1 MVQQNNEHAQAWTD
15 SETLARALH
24 GHEELSPSDQLALLV
39 AQGAD
44 RLPLPGRGH
53 TLQRWRAL
61 AEVAAHSL
69 GLAKLYEGHTD
80 ALAILYELQADLAT
94 EGLRWAVWC
103 AEPPGERV
111 QATAASP
118 DATQRTTL
126 QAGSA
131 VRLSGHKPWCS
142 GARAV
147 DRALVSGWLADGQ
160 RCLIAVTMDQP
171 GIRRDDS
178 HWQAVGMAASAS
190 ADVHFDGATGVLVG
204 APGQYLSRPGFHH
217 GGAGV
222 AACWHGAAA
231 RIASHLLQAVTQG
244 GDPHRLAHL
253 GALDVALGSAAS
265 LLREAAA
272 DIDARPSDPCLLAV
286 SRARLAVEAAAEDV
300 LRRVPRAIGPGPL
313 CKNKSLARLMADLPV
328 FIRQSHAERDQAAL
342 GRLLAEMEQATVSTP
357 ASAQGAGAP
366 AWTL

>member
-1 MVQQNNEHAQAWTD
+1 MAQHDNEHAHAWTCSD
-15 SETLARALH
+15 TLAQALR
-24 GHEELSPSDQLALLV
+24 GHTDLSPADQLALLV

-44 RLPLPGRGH
+44 RLPLPGHGH

-69 GLAKLYEGHTD
+69 SLAKLYEGHTD
-80 ALAILYELQADLAT
+80 ALAILSELQADLCT

-111 QATAASP
+111 QATPTAPHAA
-118 DATQRTTL
+118 AH
-126 QAGSA
+126 AGMA
-131 VRLSGHKPWCS
+131 VQLSGHKPWCS

-147 DRALVSGWLADGQ
+147 DRALVSGWLADGR

-204 APGQYLSRPGFHH
+204 EPGQYLSRPGFHH

-231 RIASHLLQAVTQG
+231 RIASHLQQAVGQG
-244 GDPHRLAHL
+244 EDPHRQAHL
-253 GALDVALGSAAS
+253 GALDVALAGAAG
-265 LLREAAA
+265 LLRDAAA
-272 DIDARPSDPCLLAV
+272 RIDATPSDPCLLAV
-286 SRARLAVEAAAEDV
+286 SRARLAVEAAAEEV

-313 CKNKSLARLMADLPV
+313 CKNRGLAQLMADLPV

-342 GRLLAEMEQATVSTP
+342 GRLLADKAQASQAP
-357 ASAQGAGAP
+357 GGA
-366 AWTL
+366 AWML

>member
-1 MVQQNNEHAQAWTD
+1 MAQHDNEHAHAWTCSD
-15 SETLARALH
+15 TLAQALH
-24 GHEELSPSDQLALLV
+24 GHTDLSPADQLALLV

-44 RLPLPGRGH
+44 RLPLPGHGH

-69 GLAKLYEGHTD
+69 SLAKLYEGHTD
-80 ALAILYELQADLAT
+80 ALAILSELQADLAT

-111 QATAASP
+111 QATPTAPHAA
-118 DATQRTTL
+118 AH
-126 QAGSA
+126 AGMA
-131 VRLSGHKPWCS
+131 VQLSGHKPWCS

-147 DRALVSGWLADGQ
+147 DRALVSGWLADGR

-204 APGQYLSRPGFHH
+204 EPGQYLSRPGFHH

-231 RIASHLLQAVTQG
+231 RIASHLQQAVGQG
-244 GDPHRLAHL
+244 EDPHRQAHL
-253 GALDVALGSAAS
+253 GALDVALAGAAG
-265 LLREAAA
+265 LLRDAAA
-272 DIDARPSDPCLLAV
+272 RIDATPSDPCLLAV
-286 SRARLAVEAAAEDV
+286 NRARLAVEAAAEEV

-313 CKNKSLARLMADLPV
+313 CKNRGLAQLMADLPV

-342 GRLLAEMEQATVSTP
+342 GRLLADKAQTSQAP
-357 ASAQGAGAP
+357 GGA
-366 AWTL
+366 AWML

>member
-1 MVQQNNEHAQAWTD
+1 MAQHDNEHAHAWTCSD
-15 SETLARALH
+15 TLAQALR
-24 GHEELSPSDQLALLV
+24 GHTDLSPADQLALLV

-44 RLPLPGRGH
+44 RLPLPGHGH

-69 GLAKLYEGHTD
+69 SLAKLYEGHTD
-80 ALAILYELQADLAT
+80 ALAILSELQADLAT

-111 QATAASP
+111 QATPTAPHAA
-118 DATQRTTL
+118 AH
-126 QAGSA
+126 AGMA
-131 VRLSGHKPWCS
+131 VQLSGHKPWCS

-147 DRALVSGWLADGQ
+147 DRALVSGWLADGR

-204 APGQYLSRPGFHH
+204 EPGQYLSRPGFHH

-231 RIASHLLQAVTQG
+231 RIASHLQQAVGQG
-244 GDPHRLAHL
+244 EDPHRQAHL
-253 GALDVALGSAAS
+253 GALDVALAGAAG
-265 LLREAAA
+265 LLRDAAA
-272 DIDARPSDPCLLAV
+272 RIDATPSDPCLLAV
-286 SRARLAVEAAAEDV
+286 NRARLAVEAAAEEV
-300 LRRVPRAIGPGPL
+300 LRRVPRAIGPGSL
-313 CKNKSLARLMADLPV
+313 CKNMGLAQLMADLPV

-342 GRLLAEMEQATVSTP
+342 GRLLADKAQASQAP
-357 ASAQGAGAP
+357 GGA
-366 AWTL
+366 AWML

>member
-1 MVQQNNEHAQAWTD
+1 
-15 SETLARALH
+15 
-24 GHEELSPSDQLALLV
+24 QLALLV

-80 ALAILYELQADLAT
+80 ALAILSELQADLAT

-118 DATQRTTL
+118 DATEGATL

-190 ADVHFDGATGVLVG
+190 ADVHFDGATGVLV
-204 APGQYLSRPGFHH
+204 
-217 GGAGV
+217 
-222 AACWHGAAA
+222 
-231 RIASHLLQAVTQG
+231 
-244 GDPHRLAHL
+244 
-253 GALDVALGSAAS
+253 
-265 LLREAAA
+265 
-272 DIDARPSDPCLLAV
+272 
-286 SRARLAVEAAAEDV
+286 
-300 LRRVPRAIGPGPL
+300 
-313 CKNKSLARLMADLPV
+313 
-328 FIRQSHAERDQAAL
+328 
-342 GRLLAEMEQATVSTP
+342 
-357 ASAQGAGAP
+357 
-366 AWTL
+366 

>member
-1 MVQQNNEHAQAWTD
+1 MAQHDNEHAHAWTCSD
-15 SETLARALH
+15 TLAQALR
-24 GHEELSPSDQLALLV
+24 GHTDLSPADQLALLV

-44 RLPLPGRGH
+44 RLPLPGHGH
-53 TLQRWRAL
+53 TLLRWRAL

-69 GLAKLYEGHTD
+69 SLAKLYEGHTD
-80 ALAILYELQADLAT
+80 ALAILSELQADLAT

-111 QATAASP
+111 QATSTAPHAA
-118 DATQRTTL
+118 AH
-126 QAGSA
+126 AGMA
-131 VRLSGHKPWCS
+131 VQLSGHKPWCS

-147 DRALVSGWLADGQ
+147 DRALVSGWLADGR

-204 APGQYLSRPGFHH
+204 EPGQYLSRPGFHH

-231 RIASHLLQAVTQG
+231 RIASHLQQAVGQG
-244 GDPHRLAHL
+244 EDPHRQAHL
-253 GALDVALGSAAS
+253 GALDVALAGAAG
-265 LLREAAA
+265 LLRDAAA
-272 DIDARPSDPCLLAV
+272 RIDATPSDPCLLAV
-286 SRARLAVEAAAEDV
+286 NRARLAVEAAAEEV

-313 CKNKSLARLMADLPV
+313 CKNRGLAQLMADLPV

-342 GRLLAEMEQATVSTP
+342 GRLLAEKAQASQAP
-357 ASAQGAGAP
+357 GGA
-366 AWTL
+366 AWML

>member
-80 ALAILYELQADLAT
+80 ALAILSELQADLAT
-94 EGLRWAVWC
+94 EGLLWAVWC

-118 DATQRTTL
+118 DATERATL

-204 APGQYLSRPGFHH
+204 APGQYLSRSGFHH

-222 AACWHGAAA
+222 AACWYGAAA
-231 RIASHLLQAVTQG
+231 RIASHLLQAATQG

-253 GALDVALGSAAS
+253 GALDVALGSATS

-300 LRRVPRAIGPGPL
+300 LRRVPRAVGPGPL

-342 GRLLAEMEQATVSTP
+342 GRLLAEMAP
-357 ASAQGAGAP
+357 APTSAQAAGAS

>member
-1 MVQQNNEHAQAWTD
+1 MAQHDNEHAHAWTCSD
-15 SETLARALH
+15 TLAQALR
-24 GHEELSPSDQLALLV
+24 GHTDLSPADQLALLV

-44 RLPLPGRGH
+44 RLPLPGHGH
-53 TLQRWRAL
+53 TLLRWRAL

-69 GLAKLYEGHTD
+69 SLAKLYEGHTD
-80 ALAILYELQADLAT
+80 ALAILSELQADLAT

-111 QATAASP
+111 QATSTAPHAA
-118 DATQRTTL
+118 AH
-126 QAGSA
+126 AGMA
-131 VRLSGHKPWCS
+131 VQLSGHKPWCS

-147 DRALVSGWLADGQ
+147 DRALVSGWLADGR

-178 HWQAVGMAASAS
+178 HWQAVGMAASVS

-204 APGQYLSRPGFHH
+204 EPGQYLSRPGFHH

-231 RIASHLLQAVTQG
+231 RIASHLQQAVGQG
-244 GDPHRLAHL
+244 EDPHRQAHL
-253 GALDVALGSAAS
+253 GALDVALAGAAG
-265 LLREAAA
+265 LLRDAAA
-272 DIDARPSDPCLLAV
+272 RIDATPSDPCLLAV
-286 SRARLAVEAAAEDV
+286 NRARLAVEAAAEEV

-313 CKNKSLARLMADLPV
+313 CKNRGLAQLMADLPV

-342 GRLLAEMEQATVSTP
+342 GRLLAEKAQASQAP
-357 ASAQGAGAP
+357 GGA
-366 AWTL
+366 AWML

>member
-1 MVQQNNEHAQAWTD
+1 MAQHDNEHAHAWTCSD
-15 SETLARALH
+15 TLAQALR
-24 GHEELSPSDQLALLV
+24 GHTDLSPADQLALLV

-44 RLPLPGRGH
+44 RLPLPGHGH

-69 GLAKLYEGHTD
+69 SLAKLYEGHTD
-80 ALAILYELQADLAT
+80 ALAILSELQADLAT

-111 QATAASP
+111 QATPKAPHAA
-118 DATQRTTL
+118 AH
-126 QAGSA
+126 AGMA
-131 VRLSGHKPWCS
+131 VQLSGHKPWCS

-147 DRALVSGWLADGQ
+147 DRALVSGWLADGR

-204 APGQYLSRPGFHH
+204 EPGQYLGRPGFHH

-231 RIASHLLQAVTQG
+231 RIASHLQQAVGQG
-244 GDPHRLAHL
+244 EDPHRQAHL
-253 GALDVALGSAAS
+253 GALDVALAGAAG
-265 LLREAAA
+265 LLRDAAA
-272 DIDARPSDPCLLAV
+272 RIDATPSDPCLLAV
-286 SRARLAVEAAAEDV
+286 NRARLAVEAAAEEV

-313 CKNKSLARLMADLPV
+313 CKNRGLAQLMADLPV

-342 GRLLAEMEQATVSTP
+342 GRLLADKAQASQAP
-357 ASAQGAGAP
+357 GGA
-366 AWTL
+366 AWML

>member
-44 RLPLPGRGH
+44 RLPLPGHGR

-80 ALAILYELQADLAT
+80 ALAILSELQADLAT

-111 QATAASP
+111 QATAAST

-178 HWQAVGMAASAS
+178 HWRAVGMAASAS
-190 ADVHFDGATGVLVG
+190 ADVHFEGATGVLVG
-204 APGQYLSRPGFHH
+204 APGQYLSRSGFHH

-222 AACWHGAAA
+222 AACWYGAAA
-231 RIASHLLQAVTQG
+231 RMASHLLQAVTQG

-272 DIDARPSDPCLLAV
+272 GIDARPSDPCLLAV

-342 GRLLAEMEQATVSTP
+342 GRLLAEMAP
-357 ASAQGAGAP
+357 APTSGQGAGAP

>member
-1 MVQQNNEHAQAWTD
+1 MAQHDNEHAHAWTCSD
-15 SETLARALH
+15 TLAQALR
-24 GHEELSPSDQLALLV
+24 GHTDLSPADQLALLV

-44 RLPLPGRGH
+44 RLPLPGHGH

-69 GLAKLYEGHTD
+69 SLAKLYEGHTD
-80 ALAILYELQADLAT
+80 ALAILSELQADLAT

-111 QATAASP
+111 QATPTAPHAA
-118 DATQRTTL
+118 AH
-126 QAGSA
+126 AGMA
-131 VRLSGHKPWCS
+131 VQLSGHKPWCS

-147 DRALVSGWLADGQ
+147 DRALVSGWLADGR

-204 APGQYLSRPGFHH
+204 EPGQYLSRPGFHH

-231 RIASHLLQAVTQG
+231 RIASHLQQAVGQG
-244 GDPHRLAHL
+244 EDPHRQAHL
-253 GALDVALGSAAS
+253 GALDVALAGAAG
-265 LLREAAA
+265 LLRDAAA
-272 DIDARPSDPCLLAV
+272 RIDATPSDPCLLAV
-286 SRARLAVEAAAEDV
+286 SRARLAVEAAAEEV

-313 CKNKSLARLMADLPV
+313 CKNRGLAQLMADLPV
-328 FIRQSHAERDQAAL
+328 FIRQSHAERDQAGL
-342 GRLLAEMEQATVSTP
+342 GRLLADKAQASQAP
-357 ASAQGAGAP
+357 GGA
-366 AWTL
+366 AWML

>member
-1 MVQQNNEHAQAWTD
+1 MAQHDNEHAHAWTCSD
-15 SETLARALH
+15 TLAQALR
-24 GHEELSPSDQLALLV
+24 GHTDLSPADQLALLV

-44 RLPLPGRGH
+44 RLPLPGHGH

-69 GLAKLYEGHTD
+69 SLAKLYEGHTD
-80 ALAILYELQADLAT
+80 ALAILSELQADLAT

-111 QATAASP
+111 QATPTAPHAA
-118 DATQRTTL
+118 AH
-126 QAGSA
+126 AGMA
-131 VRLSGHKPWCS
+131 VQLSGHKPWCS

-147 DRALVSGWLADGQ
+147 DRALVSGWLADGR

-204 APGQYLSRPGFHH
+204 EPGQYLSRPGFHH

-231 RIASHLLQAVTQG
+231 RIASHLQQAVGQG
-244 GDPHRLAHL
+244 EDPHRQAHL
-253 GALDVALGSAAS
+253 GALDVALAGAAG
-265 LLREAAA
+265 LLRDAAA
-272 DIDARPSDPCLLAV
+272 RIDATPSDPCLLAV
-286 SRARLAVEAAAEDV
+286 NRARLAVEAAAEEV

-313 CKNKSLARLMADLPV
+313 CKNRGLAQLMADLPV

-342 GRLLAEMEQATVSTP
+342 GRLLADKAQTSQAP
-357 ASAQGAGAP
+357 GGA
-366 AWTL
+366 AWML

>member
-1 MVQQNNEHAQAWTD
+1 MAQHNNEYAKAWTD

-39 AQGAD
+39 AQSAD

-80 ALAILYELQADLAT
+80 ALAILSELQADLAT

-118 DATQRTTL
+118 DATQRTAL

-222 AACWHGAAA
+222 AACWYGAAA
-231 RIASHLLQAVTQG
+231 RIASHLLQAAIQG

-253 GALDVALGSAAS
+253 GALDVSLGSAAS

-313 CKNKSLARLMADLPV
+313 CKNKSLALLMADLPV

-342 GRLLAEMEQATVSTP
+342 GRLLAERTQAQ
-357 ASAQGAGAP
+357 AQGAGAC

>member
-1 MVQQNNEHAQAWTD
+1 MAQHDNEHAHAWTCSD
-15 SETLARALH
+15 TLAQALR
-24 GHEELSPSDQLALLV
+24 GHTDLSPADQLALLV

-44 RLPLPGRGH
+44 RLPLPGHGH

-69 GLAKLYEGHTD
+69 SLAKLYEGHTD
-80 ALAILYELQADLAT
+80 ALAILSELQADLAT

-111 QATAASP
+111 QATPTAPHAA
-118 DATQRTTL
+118 AH
-126 QAGSA
+126 AGMA
-131 VRLSGHKPWCS
+131 VQLSGYKPWCS

-147 DRALVSGWLADGQ
+147 DRALVSGWLADGR

-231 RIASHLLQAVTQG
+231 RIASHLQQAVGQG
-244 GDPHRLAHL
+244 EDPHRQAHL
-253 GALDVALGSAAS
+253 GALDVALASAAG
-265 LLREAAA
+265 LLRDAAA
-272 DIDARPSDPCLLAV
+272 RIDATPSDPCLLAV
-286 SRARLAVEAAAEDV
+286 NRARLAVEAAAEEV

-313 CKNKSLARLMADLPV
+313 CKNRGLAQLMADLPV

-342 GRLLAEMEQATVSTP
+342 GRLLADKAQASQAP
-357 ASAQGAGAP
+357 GGA
-366 AWTL
+366 AWML

>member
-1 MVQQNNEHAQAWTD
+1 MVQQNNEHAHAWTD

-80 ALAILYELQADLAT
+80 ALAILSELQADLAT

-118 DATQRTTL
+118 DATERATL

-204 APGQYLSRPGFHH
+204 APGQYLSRSGFHH

-222 AACWHGAAA
+222 ATCWYGAAA
-231 RIASHLLQAVTQG
+231 RIASHLLQAATQG

-342 GRLLAEMEQATVSTP
+342 GRLLAEMAP
-357 ASAQGAGAP
+357 APTSAQAAGAS

>member
-1 MVQQNNEHAQAWTD
+1 MAQHDNEHAHAWTCSD
-15 SETLARALH
+15 TLAQALR
-24 GHEELSPSDQLALLV
+24 GHTDLSPADQLALLV

-44 RLPLPGRGH
+44 RLPLPGHGH
-53 TLQRWRAL
+53 TLLRWRAL

-69 GLAKLYEGHTD
+69 SLAKLYEGHTD
-80 ALAILYELQADLAT
+80 ALAILSELQADLAT

-111 QATAASP
+111 QATSTAPHAA
-118 DATQRTTL
+118 AH
-126 QAGSA
+126 AGMA
-131 VRLSGHKPWCS
+131 VQLSGHKPWCS

-147 DRALVSGWLADGQ
+147 DRALVSGWLADGR

-222 AACWHGAAA
+222 AACWYGAAA
-231 RIASHLLQAVTQG
+231 RIASHLQQAVGQG
-244 GDPHRLAHL
+244 EDPHRQAHL
-253 GALDVALGSAAS
+253 GALDVALAGAAG
-265 LLREAAA
+265 LLRDAAA
-272 DIDARPSDPCLLAV
+272 RIDATPSDPCLLAV
-286 SRARLAVEAAAEDV
+286 SRARLAVEAAAEEV

-313 CKNKSLARLMADLPV
+313 CKNRGLAQLMADLPV

-342 GRLLAEMEQATVSTP
+342 GRLLADKAQVSQAP
-357 ASAQGAGAP
+357 GGA
-366 AWTL
+366 AWML

>member
-1 MVQQNNEHAQAWTD
+1 MAQHDNEHAHAWTCSD
-15 SETLARALH
+15 TLAQALR
-24 GHEELSPSDQLALLV
+24 GHTDLSPADQLALLV

-44 RLPLPGRGH
+44 RLPLPGHGH

-69 GLAKLYEGHTD
+69 SLAKLYEGHTD
-80 ALAILYELQADLAT
+80 ALAILSELQADLAT

-111 QATAASP
+111 QATPTAPHAA
-118 DATQRTTL
+118 AH
-126 QAGSA
+126 AGMA
-131 VRLSGHKPWCS
+131 VQLSGHKPWCS

-147 DRALVSGWLADGQ
+147 DRALVSGWLADGR

-204 APGQYLSRPGFHH
+204 EPGQYLGRPGFHH

-231 RIASHLLQAVTQG
+231 RIASHLQQAVGQG
-244 GDPHRLAHL
+244 EDPHRQAHL
-253 GALDVALGSAAS
+253 GALDVALAGAAG
-265 LLREAAA
+265 LLRDAAA
-272 DIDARPSDPCLLAV
+272 RIDATPSDPCLLAV
-286 SRARLAVEAAAEDV
+286 NRARLAVEAAAEEV

-313 CKNKSLARLMADLPV
+313 CKNRGLAQLMADLPV

-342 GRLLAEMEQATVSTP
+342 GRLLAEKAQASQAP
-357 ASAQGAGAP
+357 GGA
-366 AWTL
+366 AWML

>member
-1 MVQQNNEHAQAWTD
+1 MAQHDNEHAHAWTCSD
-15 SETLARALH
+15 TLAQALC
-24 GHEELSPSDQLALLV
+24 GHTDLSPADQLALLV

-44 RLPLPGRGH
+44 RLPLPGHGH

-69 GLAKLYEGHTD
+69 SLAKLYEGHTD
-80 ALAILYELQADLAT
+80 ALAILSELQADLAT

-111 QATAASP
+111 QATPTAPHAA
-118 DATQRTTL
+118 AH
-126 QAGSA
+126 AGMA
-131 VRLSGHKPWCS
+131 VQLSGHKPWCS

-204 APGQYLSRPGFHH
+204 EPGQYLSRPGFHH

-231 RIASHLLQAVTQG
+231 RIASHLQQAVGQG
-244 GDPHRLAHL
+244 EDPHRQAHL
-253 GALDVALGSAAS
+253 GALDVALAGAAG
-265 LLREAAA
+265 LLRDAAA
-272 DIDARPSDPCLLAV
+272 RIDATPSDPCLLAV
-286 SRARLAVEAAAEDV
+286 SRARLAVEAAAEEV

-313 CKNKSLARLMADLPV
+313 CKNRGLAQLMADLPV

-342 GRLLAEMEQATVSTP
+342 GRLLADKAQASQAP
-357 ASAQGAGAP
+357 GGA
-366 AWTL
+366 AWML

>member
-1 MVQQNNEHAQAWTD
+1 MAQHDNEHAHAWTCSD
-15 SETLARALH
+15 TLAQALR
-24 GHEELSPSDQLALLV
+24 GHTDLSPADQLALLV

-44 RLPLPGRGH
+44 RLPLPGHGH

-69 GLAKLYEGHTD
+69 SLAKLYEGHTD
-80 ALAILYELQADLAT
+80 ALAILSELQADLAT

-111 QATAASP
+111 QATPTAPHAA
-118 DATQRTTL
+118 AH
-126 QAGSA
+126 AGMA
-131 VRLSGHKPWCS
+131 VQLSGHKPWCS

-147 DRALVSGWLADGQ
+147 DRALVSGWLADGR

-231 RIASHLLQAVTQG
+231 RIASHLQQAVGQG
-244 GDPHRLAHL
+244 EDPHRQAHL
-253 GALDVALGSAAS
+253 GALDVALAGAAG
-265 LLREAAA
+265 LLRDAAA
-272 DIDARPSDPCLLAV
+272 RIDATPSDPCLLAV
-286 SRARLAVEAAAEDV
+286 NRARLAVEAAAEEV

-313 CKNKSLARLMADLPV
+313 CKNRGLAQLMADLPV

-342 GRLLAEMEQATVSTP
+342 GRLLADKAQASQAP
-357 ASAQGAGAP
+357 GGA
-366 AWTL
+366 AWML

>member
-1 MVQQNNEHAQAWTD
+1 MAQHDNEHAHAWTCSD
-15 SETLARALH
+15 TLAQALR
-24 GHEELSPSDQLALLV
+24 GHTDLSPADQLALLV

-44 RLPLPGRGH
+44 RLPLPGHGH

-69 GLAKLYEGHTD
+69 SLAKLYEGHTD
-80 ALAILYELQADLAT
+80 ALAILSELQADLAT

-111 QATAASP
+111 QATPTAPHAA
-118 DATQRTTL
+118 AH
-126 QAGSA
+126 AGMA
-131 VRLSGHKPWCS
+131 VQLSGHKPWCS

-147 DRALVSGWLADGQ
+147 DRALVSGWLADGR

-204 APGQYLSRPGFHH
+204 EPGQYLSRPGFHH

-231 RIASHLLQAVTQG
+231 RIASHLQQAVGQDE
-244 GDPHRLAHL
+244 DPHRQAHL
-253 GALDVALGSAAS
+253 GALDVALAGAAG
-265 LLREAAA
+265 LLRDAAA
-272 DIDARPSDPCLLAV
+272 RIDATPSDPCLLAV
-286 SRARLAVEAAAEDV
+286 SRARLAVEAAAEEV

-313 CKNKSLARLMADLPV
+313 CKNRGLAQLMADLPV

-342 GRLLAEMEQATVSTP
+342 GRLLADKAQASQAP
-357 ASAQGAGAP
+357 GGA
-366 AWTL
+366 AWML

>member
-1 MVQQNNEHAQAWTD
+1 MAQHDNEHAHAWTCSD
-15 SETLARALH
+15 TLAQALR
-24 GHEELSPSDQLALLV
+24 GHTDLSPADQLALLV

-44 RLPLPGRGH
+44 RLPLPGHGH

-69 GLAKLYEGHTD
+69 SLAKLYEGHTD
-80 ALAILYELQADLAT
+80 ALAILSELQADLAT

-111 QATAASP
+111 QATPTAPHAA
-118 DATQRTTL
+118 AH
-126 QAGSA
+126 AGMA
-131 VRLSGHKPWCS
+131 VQLSGHKPWCS

-147 DRALVSGWLADGQ
+147 DRALVSGWLADGR

-204 APGQYLSRPGFHH
+204 EPGQYLSRPGFHH

-231 RIASHLLQAVTQG
+231 RIASHLQQAVGQG
-244 GDPHRLAHL
+244 EDPHRQAHL
-253 GALDVALGSAAS
+253 GALDVALAGAAG
-265 LLREAAA
+265 LLRDAAA
-272 DIDARPSDPCLLAV
+272 RIDATPSDPCLLAV
-286 SRARLAVEAAAEDV
+286 SRARLAVEAAAEEV

-313 CKNKSLARLMADLPV
+313 CKNRGLAQLMADLPV

-342 GRLLAEMEQATVSTP
+342 GRLLADKAQASQAP
-357 ASAQGAGAP
+357 GGA
-366 AWTL
+366 AWIL

>member
-1 MVQQNNEHAQAWTD
+1 MAQHDNEHAHPWTCSD
-15 SETLARALH
+15 TLAQALR
-24 GHEELSPSDQLALLV
+24 GHTDLSPADQLALLV

-44 RLPLPGRGH
+44 RLPLPGHGH

-69 GLAKLYEGHTD
+69 SLAKLYEGHTD
-80 ALAILYELQADLAT
+80 ALAILSELQADLAT

-111 QATAASP
+111 QATPTAPHAA
-118 DATQRTTL
+118 AH
-126 QAGSA
+126 AGMA
-131 VRLSGHKPWCS
+131 VQLSGHKPWCS

-147 DRALVSGWLADGQ
+147 DRALVSGWLADGR

-204 APGQYLSRPGFHH
+204 EPGQYLSRPGFHH

-231 RIASHLLQAVTQG
+231 RIASHLQQAVGQG
-244 GDPHRLAHL
+244 EDPHRQAHL
-253 GALDVALGSAAS
+253 GALDVALAGAAG
-265 LLREAAA
+265 LLRDAAA
-272 DIDARPSDPCLLAV
+272 RIDATPSDPCLLAV
-286 SRARLAVEAAAEDV
+286 SRARLAVEAAAEGV

-313 CKNKSLARLMADLPV
+313 CKNRGLAQLMADLPV

-342 GRLLAEMEQATVSTP
+342 GRLLADKAQTSQAP
-357 ASAQGAGAP
+357 GGA
-366 AWTL
+366 AWML

>member
-1 MVQQNNEHAQAWTD
+1 MAQHDNEHAHAWTCSD
-15 SETLARALH
+15 TLAQALR
-24 GHEELSPSDQLALLV
+24 GHTDLSPADQLALLV

-44 RLPLPGRGH
+44 RLPLPGHGH

-69 GLAKLYEGHTD
+69 SLAKLYEGHTD
-80 ALAILYELQADLAT
+80 ALAILSELQADLCT

-111 QATAASP
+111 QATPTAPHAA
-118 DATQRTTL
+118 AH
-126 QAGSA
+126 AGMA
-131 VRLSGHKPWCS
+131 VQLSGHKPWCS

-147 DRALVSGWLADGQ
+147 DRALVSGWLADGR

-204 APGQYLSRPGFHH
+204 EPGQYLSRPGFHH

-231 RIASHLLQAVTQG
+231 RIASHLQQAVGQG
-244 GDPHRLAHL
+244 EDPHRQAHL
-253 GALDVALGSAAS
+253 GALDVALAGAAG
-265 LLREAAA
+265 LLRDAAA
-272 DIDARPSDPCLLAV
+272 RIDATPSDPCLLAV
-286 SRARLAVEAAAEDV
+286 NRARLAVEAAAEEV

-313 CKNKSLARLMADLPV
+313 CKNRGLAQLMADLPV

-342 GRLLAEMEQATVSTP
+342 GRLLADKAQASQAP
-357 ASAQGAGAP
+357 GGA
-366 AWTL
+366 AWML

>member
-1 MVQQNNEHAQAWTD
+1 MAQHDNEHAHAWTCSD
-15 SETLARALH
+15 TLAQALR
-24 GHEELSPSDQLALLV
+24 GHTDLSPADQLALLV

-44 RLPLPGRGH
+44 RLPLPGHGH

-69 GLAKLYEGHTD
+69 SLAKLYEGHTD
-80 ALAILYELQADLAT
+80 ALAILSELQADLAT

-111 QATAASP
+111 QATPTAPHAA
-118 DATQRTTL
+118 AHV
-126 QAGSA
+126 GMA
-131 VRLSGHKPWCS
+131 VQLSGHKPWCS

-147 DRALVSGWLADGQ
+147 DRALVSGWLADGR

-204 APGQYLSRPGFHH
+204 EPGQYLSRPGFHH

-231 RIASHLLQAVTQG
+231 RIASHLQQAVGQG
-244 GDPHRLAHL
+244 EDPHRQAHL
-253 GALDVALGSAAS
+253 GALDVALAGAAG
-265 LLREAAA
+265 LLRDAAA
-272 DIDARPSDPCLLAV
+272 RIDATPSDPCLLAV
-286 SRARLAVEAAAEDV
+286 NRARLAVEAAAEEV

-313 CKNKSLARLMADLPV
+313 CKNRGLAQLMADLPV

-342 GRLLAEMEQATVSTP
+342 GRLLAEKAQASQAP
-357 ASAQGAGAP
+357 GGA
-366 AWTL
+366 AWML

>member
-1 MVQQNNEHAQAWTD
+1 MAQHDNEHAHAWTCSD
-15 SETLARALH
+15 TLAQALR
-24 GHEELSPSDQLALLV
+24 GHTDLSPADQLALLV

-44 RLPLPGRGH
+44 RLPLPGHGH
-53 TLQRWRAL
+53 TLLRWRAL

-69 GLAKLYEGHTD
+69 SLAKLYEGHTD
-80 ALAILYELQADLAT
+80 ALAILSELQADLAT

-111 QATAASP
+111 QATPTAPHAA
-118 DATQRTTL
+118 AH
-126 QAGSA
+126 AGMA
-131 VRLSGHKPWCS
+131 VQLSGYKPWCS

-147 DRALVSGWLADGQ
+147 DRALVSGWLADGR

-204 APGQYLSRPGFHH
+204 PPGQYLSRPGFHH

-231 RIASHLLQAVTQG
+231 RIASHLQQAVGQG
-244 GDPHRLAHL
+244 EDPHRQAHL
-253 GALDVALGSAAS
+253 GALDVALAGAAG
-265 LLREAAA
+265 LLRDAAA
-272 DIDARPSDPCLLAV
+272 RIDATPSDPCLLAV
-286 SRARLAVEAAAEDV
+286 NRARLAVEAAAEEV

-313 CKNKSLARLMADLPV
+313 CKNRGLAQLMADLPV

-342 GRLLAEMEQATVSTP
+342 GRLLADKAQASQAP
-357 ASAQGAGAP
+357 GGA
-366 AWTL
+366 AWML

>member
-1 MVQQNNEHAQAWTD
+1 MAQHDNEHAHAWTCSD
-15 SETLARALH
+15 TLAQALR
-24 GHEELSPSDQLALLV
+24 GHTDLSPADQLALLV

-44 RLPLPGRGH
+44 RLPLPGHGH

-69 GLAKLYEGHTD
+69 SLAKLYEGHTD
-80 ALAILYELQADLAT
+80 ALAILSELQADLAT

-111 QATAASP
+111 QATSTAPHAA
-118 DATQRTTL
+118 AH
-126 QAGSA
+126 AGMA
-131 VRLSGHKPWCS
+131 VQLSGHKPWCS

-147 DRALVSGWLADGQ
+147 DRALVSGWLADGR

-204 APGQYLSRPGFHH
+204 EPGQYLSRPGFHH

-231 RIASHLLQAVTQG
+231 RIASHLQQAVGQG
-244 GDPHRLAHL
+244 EDPHRQAHL
-253 GALDVALGSAAS
+253 GALDVALAGAAG
-265 LLREAAA
+265 LLRDAAA
-272 DIDARPSDPCLLAV
+272 RIDATPSDPCLLAV
-286 SRARLAVEAAAEDV
+286 NRARLAVEAAAEEV

-313 CKNKSLARLMADLPV
+313 CKNRGLAQLMADLPV

-342 GRLLAEMEQATVSTP
+342 GRLLAEKAQASQAP
-357 ASAQGAGAP
+357 GGA
-366 AWTL
+366 AWML

>member
-1 MVQQNNEHAQAWTD
+1 MAQHDNEHAHAWTCSD
-15 SETLARALH
+15 TLAQALR
-24 GHEELSPSDQLALLV
+24 GHTDLSPADQLALLV

-44 RLPLPGRGH
+44 RLPLPGHGH

-69 GLAKLYEGHTD
+69 SLAKLYEGHTD
-80 ALAILYELQADLAT
+80 ALAILSELQADLAT

-111 QATAASP
+111 QATPTAPHAA
-118 DATQRTTL
+118 AH
-126 QAGSA
+126 AGMA
-131 VRLSGHKPWCS
+131 VQLSGHKPWCS

-147 DRALVSGWLADGQ
+147 DRALVSGWLADGR

-204 APGQYLSRPGFHH
+204 EPGQYLSRPGFHH

-231 RIASHLLQAVTQG
+231 RIASHLQQAVGQG
-244 GDPHRLAHL
+244 EDPHRQAHL
-253 GALDVALGSAAS
+253 GALDVALAGAAG
-265 LLREAAA
+265 LLRDAAA
-272 DIDARPSDPCLLAV
+272 RIDATPSDPCLLAV
-286 SRARLAVEAAAEDV
+286 SRARLAVEAAAEEV

-313 CKNKSLARLMADLPV
+313 CKNRGLAQLMADLPV

-342 GRLLAEMEQATVSTP
+342 GRLLADKAQASQAP
-357 ASAQGAGAP
+357 GGA
-366 AWTL
+366 AWML

>member
-1 MVQQNNEHAQAWTD
+1 MAQHDNEHAHAWTCSD
-15 SETLARALH
+15 TLAQALR
-24 GHEELSPSDQLALLV
+24 GHTDLSPADQLALLV

-44 RLPLPGRGH
+44 RLPLPGHGH

-69 GLAKLYEGHTD
+69 SLAKLYEGHTD
-80 ALAILYELQADLAT
+80 ALAILSELQADLAT

-111 QATAASP
+111 QATPTAPHAA
-118 DATQRTTL
+118 AH
-126 QAGSA
+126 AGMA
-131 VRLSGHKPWCS
+131 VQLSGYKPWCS

-147 DRALVSGWLADGQ
+147 DRALVSGWLADGR

-204 APGQYLSRPGFHH
+204 EPGQYLSRPGFHH

-231 RIASHLLQAVTQG
+231 RIASHLQQAVGQG
-244 GDPHRLAHL
+244 EDPHRQAHL
-253 GALDVALGSAAS
+253 GALDVALAGAAG
-265 LLREAAA
+265 LLRDAAA
-272 DIDARPSDPCLLAV
+272 RIDATPSDPCLLAV
-286 SRARLAVEAAAEDV
+286 SRARLAVEAAAEEV

-313 CKNKSLARLMADLPV
+313 CKNRGLAQLMADLPV

-342 GRLLAEMEQATVSTP
+342 GRLLADKAQTSQAP
-357 ASAQGAGAP
+357 GGA
-366 AWTL
+366 AWML

>member
-1 MVQQNNEHAQAWTD
+1 MAQHDNEHAHAWTCSD
-15 SETLARALH
+15 TLAQALR
-24 GHEELSPSDQLALLV
+24 GHTDLSPADQLALLV

-44 RLPLPGRGH
+44 RLPLPGHGH

-69 GLAKLYEGHTD
+69 SLAKLYEGHTD
-80 ALAILYELQADLAT
+80 ALAILSELQADLAT

-111 QATAASP
+111 QATPTAPHAA
-118 DATQRTTL
+118 AH
-126 QAGSA
+126 AGMA
-131 VRLSGHKPWCS
+131 VQLSGHKPWCS

-204 APGQYLSRPGFHH
+204 EPGQYLSRPGFHH

-231 RIASHLLQAVTQG
+231 RIASHLQQAVGQG
-244 GDPHRLAHL
+244 EDPHRQAHL
-253 GALDVALGSAAS
+253 GALDVALAGAAG
-265 LLREAAA
+265 LLRDAAA
-272 DIDARPSDPCLLAV
+272 RIDATPSDPCLLAV
-286 SRARLAVEAAAEDV
+286 SRARLAVEAAAEEV

-313 CKNKSLARLMADLPV
+313 CKNRGLAQLMADLPV

-342 GRLLAEMEQATVSTP
+342 GRLLAEKAQASQAP
-357 ASAQGAGAP
+357 GGA
-366 AWTL
+366 AWML

>member
-1 MVQQNNEHAQAWTD
+1 MAQHDNEHAHAWTCSD
-15 SETLARALH
+15 TLAQALR
-24 GHEELSPSDQLALLV
+24 GHTDLSPADQLALLV

-44 RLPLPGRGH
+44 RLPLPGHGH

-69 GLAKLYEGHTD
+69 SLAKLYEGHTD
-80 ALAILYELQADLAT
+80 ALAILSELQADLAT

-111 QATAASP
+111 QATPTAPHAA
-118 DATQRTTL
+118 AH
-126 QAGSA
+126 AGMA
-131 VRLSGHKPWCS
+131 VQLSGHKPWCS

-147 DRALVSGWLADGQ
+147 DRALVSGWLADGR
-160 RCLIAVTMDQP
+160 RCLIAVAMDQP

-204 APGQYLSRPGFHH
+204 EPGQYLSRPGFHH

-231 RIASHLLQAVTQG
+231 RIASHLQQAVGQG
-244 GDPHRLAHL
+244 EDPHRQAHL
-253 GALDVALGSAAS
+253 GALDVALAGAAG
-265 LLREAAA
+265 LLRDAAA
-272 DIDARPSDPCLLAV
+272 RIDATPSDPCLLAV
-286 SRARLAVEAAAEDV
+286 NRARLAVEAAAEEV

-313 CKNKSLARLMADLPV
+313 CKNRGLAQLMADLPV

-342 GRLLAEMEQATVSTP
+342 GRLLADKAQASQAP
-357 ASAQGAGAP
+357 GGA
-366 AWTL
+366 AWIL

>member
-1 MVQQNNEHAQAWTD
+1 MAQHDNEHAHAWTCSD
-15 SETLARALH
+15 TLAQALR
-24 GHEELSPSDQLALLV
+24 GHTDLSPADQLALLV

-44 RLPLPGRGH
+44 RLPLPGHGH

-61 AEVAAHSL
+61 VEVAAHSL
-69 GLAKLYEGHTD
+69 SLAKLYEGHTD
-80 ALAILYELQADLAT
+80 ALAILSELQADLAT

-111 QATAASP
+111 QATPTAPHAA
-118 DATQRTTL
+118 AH
-126 QAGSA
+126 AGMA
-131 VRLSGHKPWCS
+131 VQLSGHKPWCS

-147 DRALVSGWLADGQ
+147 DRALVSGWLADGR

-204 APGQYLSRPGFHH
+204 EPGQYLSRPGFHH

-231 RIASHLLQAVTQG
+231 RIASHLQQAVGQRE
-244 GDPHRLAHL
+244 DPHRQAHL
-253 GALDVALGSAAS
+253 GALDVALAGAAG
-265 LLREAAA
+265 LLRDAAA
-272 DIDARPSDPCLLAV
+272 RIDATPSDPCLLAV
-286 SRARLAVEAAAEDV
+286 SRARLAVEAAAEEV

-313 CKNKSLARLMADLPV
+313 CKNRGLAQLMADLPV

-342 GRLLAEMEQATVSTP
+342 GRLLADKAQASQAP
-357 ASAQGAGAP
+357 GGA
-366 AWTL
+366 AWIL

>member
-1 MVQQNNEHAQAWTD
+1 MTEQRSEPGQPEVQ
-15 SETLARALH
+15 SLA
-24 GHEELSPSDQLALLV
+24 ALLRQHAGASPAQQLSLLV
-39 AQGAD
+39 EQGAD
-44 RLPLPGRGH
+44 HLPLPGGGR
-53 TLQRWRAL
+53 TLARWRAL
-61 AEVAAHSL
+61 AEVASHGLA
-69 GLAKLYEGHTD
+69 LAKLYESHTD
-80 ALAILYELQADLAT
+80 ALAILAELQADLPS

-111 QATAASP
+111 LATPLGAGAAEGRHS
-118 DATQRTTL
+118 
-126 QAGSA
+126 GIS

-147 DRALVSGWLADGQ
+147 DRALVSGWLADGR

-171 GIRRDDS
+171 GIRLDEGRW
-178 HWQAVGMAASAS
+178 HAVGMAASAT

-204 APGQYLSRPGFHH
+204 EPGQYLSRPGFHH

-231 RIASHLLQAVTQG
+231 RIATHLQETAAPG
-244 GDPHRLAHL
+244 ADPHRLAHL
-253 GALDVALGSAAS
+253 GALDVALSSSAA

-272 DIDARPSDPCLLAV
+272 RIDAAPFDPGLRAV
-286 SRARLAVEAAAEDV
+286 SRARLGAEAAAEEV

-313 CKNKSLARLMADLPV
+313 CKQRELAQLMADLPV

-342 GRLLAEMEQATVSTP
+342 GRQLADPQAGP
-357 ASAQGAGAP
+357 P
-366 AWTL
+366 WTL

>member
-1 MVQQNNEHAQAWTD
+1 MAQHDNEHAHAWTCSD
-15 SETLARALH
+15 TLAQALR
-24 GHEELSPSDQLALLV
+24 GHTDLSPADQLALLV

-44 RLPLPGRGH
+44 RLPLPGHGH
-53 TLQRWRAL
+53 TLLRWRAL

-69 GLAKLYEGHTD
+69 SLAKLYEGHTD
-80 ALAILYELQADLAT
+80 ALAILSELQADLAT

-111 QATAASP
+111 QATSTAPHAA
-118 DATQRTTL
+118 AH
-126 QAGSA
+126 AGMA
-131 VRLSGHKPWCS
+131 VQLSGYKPWCS

-147 DRALVSGWLADGQ
+147 DRALVSGWLADGR

-231 RIASHLLQAVTQG
+231 RNSSHLQQAVGQG
-244 GDPHRLAHL
+244 EDPHRQAHL
-253 GALDVALGSAAS
+253 GALDVALAGAAG
-265 LLREAAA
+265 LLRDAAA
-272 DIDARPSDPCLLAV
+272 RIDATPSDPCLLAV
-286 SRARLAVEAAAEDV
+286 SRARLAVEAAAEEV

-313 CKNKSLARLMADLPV
+313 CKNRGLAQLMADLPV

-342 GRLLAEMEQATVSTP
+342 GRLLADKAQVSQAP
-357 ASAQGAGAP
+357 GGA
-366 AWTL
+366 AWML

>member
-1 MVQQNNEHAQAWTD
+1 MAQHDNEHAHAWTCSD
-15 SETLARALH
+15 TLAQALR
-24 GHEELSPSDQLALLV
+24 GHTDLSPADQLALLV

-44 RLPLPGRGH
+44 RLPLPGHGH

-69 GLAKLYEGHTD
+69 SLAKLYEGHTD
-80 ALAILYELQADLAT
+80 ALAILSELQADLAT

-111 QATAASP
+111 QATSTAPHAA
-118 DATQRTTL
+118 AH
-126 QAGSA
+126 AGMA
-131 VRLSGHKPWCS
+131 VQLSGHKPWCS

-147 DRALVSGWLADGQ
+147 DRALVSGWLADGR

-231 RIASHLLQAVTQG
+231 RIASHLQQAVGQG
-244 GDPHRLAHL
+244 EDPHRQAHL
-253 GALDVALGSAAS
+253 GALDVALAGAAG
-265 LLREAAA
+265 LLRDAAA
-272 DIDARPSDPCLLAV
+272 RIDATPSDPCLLAV
-286 SRARLAVEAAAEDV
+286 SRARLAVEAAAEEV

-313 CKNKSLARLMADLPV
+313 CKNRGLAQLMADLPV

-342 GRLLAEMEQATVSTP
+342 GRLLADKAQVSQAP
-357 ASAQGAGAP
+357 GGA
-366 AWTL
+366 AWML

>member
-1 MVQQNNEHAQAWTD
+1 MAQHDNEHAHAWTCSD
-15 SETLARALH
+15 TLAQALR
-24 GHEELSPSDQLALLV
+24 GHTDLSPADQLALLV

-44 RLPLPGRGH
+44 RLPLPGHGH
-53 TLQRWRAL
+53 TLLRWRAL

-69 GLAKLYEGHTD
+69 SLAKLYEGHTD
-80 ALAILYELQADLAT
+80 ALAILSELQADLAT

-111 QATAASP
+111 QATPKAPHAA
-118 DATQRTTL
+118 AH
-126 QAGSA
+126 AGMA
-131 VRLSGHKPWCS
+131 VQLSGHKPWCS

-147 DRALVSGWLADGQ
+147 DRALVSGWLADGR

-204 APGQYLSRPGFHH
+204 EPGQYLSRPGFHH

-231 RIASHLLQAVTQG
+231 RIASHLQQAVGQG
-244 GDPHRLAHL
+244 EDPHRQAHL
-253 GALDVALGSAAS
+253 GALDVALAGAAG
-265 LLREAAA
+265 LLRDAAA
-272 DIDARPSDPCLLAV
+272 RIDATPSDPCLLAV
-286 SRARLAVEAAAEDV
+286 NRARLAVEAAAEEV

-313 CKNKSLARLMADLPV
+313 CKNRGLAQLMADLPV

-342 GRLLAEMEQATVSTP
+342 GRLLADKAQASQAP
-357 ASAQGAGAP
+357 GGA
-366 AWTL
+366 AWML

>member
-1 MVQQNNEHAQAWTD
+1 MDQQHSDYRQAWTD
-15 SETLARALH
+15 PQALGALLRKHGGETPSQQ
-24 GHEELSPSDQLALLV
+24 LSLLV

-44 RLPLPGRGH
+44 HLPLPGRGQ
-53 TLQRWRAL
+53 TLARWRAL
-61 AEVAAHSL
+61 AEVASHGL

-80 ALAILYELQADLAT
+80 ALAILAELQADLASQ
-94 EGLRWAVWC
+94 GLRWAVWC

-111 QATAASP
+111 LATPASP
-118 DATQRTTL
+118 APSL
-126 QAGSA
+126 AAHGGMA

-147 DRALVSGWLADGQ
+147 DRALVSGWLPDGQ

-171 GIRRDDS
+171 GIRLDDG

-204 APGQYLSRPGFHH
+204 EPGQYLSRPGFHH

-231 RIASHLLQAVTQG
+231 CIAGHLREAVSLN
-244 GDPHRLAHL
+244 GDPHRQAHL
-253 GALDVALGSAAS
+253 GALDVALASSAA
-265 LLREAAA
+265 LLRQAAER
-272 DIDARPSDPCLLAV
+272 IDAMPSDACLLDV
-286 SRARLAVEAAAEDV
+286 GRARLAVEAAAEEV

-313 CKNKSLARLMADLPV
+313 CKKRDLAQLMADLPV

-342 GRLLAEMEQATVSTP
+342 GRLLADGDGDH
-357 ASAQGAGAP
+357 GAGT

>member
-1 MVQQNNEHAQAWTD
+1 MAQHDNEHAHAWTCSD
-15 SETLARALH
+15 TLAQALR
-24 GHEELSPSDQLALLV
+24 GHTDLSPADQLALLV

-44 RLPLPGRGH
+44 RLPLPGHGH

-69 GLAKLYEGHTD
+69 SLAKLYEGHTD
-80 ALAILYELQADLAT
+80 ALAILSELQADLAT

-111 QATAASP
+111 QATPTAPHAA
-118 DATQRTTL
+118 AH
-126 QAGSA
+126 AGMA
-131 VRLSGHKPWCS
+131 VQLSGHKPWCS

-147 DRALVSGWLADGQ
+147 DRALVSGWLADGR

-171 GIRRDDS
+171 AIRRDDS

-204 APGQYLSRPGFHH
+204 EPGQYLSRPGFHH

-231 RIASHLLQAVTQG
+231 RIASHLQQAVGQG
-244 GDPHRLAHL
+244 EDPHRQAHL
-253 GALDVALGSAAS
+253 GALDVALAGAAG
-265 LLREAAA
+265 LLRDAAA
-272 DIDARPSDPCLLAV
+272 RIDATPSDPCLLAV
-286 SRARLAVEAAAEDV
+286 SRARLAVEAAAEEV

-313 CKNKSLARLMADLPV
+313 CKNRGLAQLMADLPV

-342 GRLLAEMEQATVSTP
+342 GRLLADKAQTSQAP
-357 ASAQGAGAP
+357 GGA
-366 AWTL
+366 AWML

>member
-1 MVQQNNEHAQAWTD
+1 MAQHDNEHAHAWTCSD
-15 SETLARALH
+15 TLAQALR
-24 GHEELSPSDQLALLV
+24 GHTDLSPADQLALLV

-44 RLPLPGRGH
+44 RLPLPGHGH

-69 GLAKLYEGHTD
+69 SLAKLYEGHTD
-80 ALAILYELQADLAT
+80 ALAILSELQADLAT

-111 QATAASP
+111 QATPTAPHAA
-118 DATQRTTL
+118 AH
-126 QAGSA
+126 AGMA
-131 VRLSGHKPWCS
+131 VQLSGHKPWCS

-171 GIRRDDS
+171 AIRRDDS

-204 APGQYLSRPGFHH
+204 APGQYLCRPGFHH

-231 RIASHLLQAVTQG
+231 RIASHLQQAVGQG
-244 GDPHRLAHL
+244 EDPHRQAHL
-253 GALDVALGSAAS
+253 GALDVALAGAAG
-265 LLREAAA
+265 LLRDAAA
-272 DIDARPSDPCLLAV
+272 RIDATPSDPCLLAV
-286 SRARLAVEAAAEDV
+286 NRARLAVEAAAEEV

-313 CKNKSLARLMADLPV
+313 CKNRGLAQLMADLPV

-342 GRLLAEMEQATVSTP
+342 GRLLADKAQASQAP
-357 ASAQGAGAP
+357 GGA
-366 AWTL
+366 AWML